1 MLATAIL
8 SSIGGML
15 GGVAQDIAKYHI
27 DKREKRNQNELE
39 IKKTKELADHQFEL
53 DKKRAEANLDLA
65 NIDLQKTQIESNIQQ
80 SNLAI
85 AEQTTEQS
93 YFNNIT
99 QATIDPLDYQVP
111 FLQMQPY
118 TDSTLANTVIGFTN
132 FIYGLVNATIGLCSI
147 VKYLRES
154 LTLTRP
160 YLTGALFFAF
170 VNSIPLLAPEDQKE
184 AVACLACTLDFVL
197 GFWFYGRRSEKMGN
211 IFQKKKL
218 IP

>member
-1 MLATAIL
+1 MLVSAIL
-8 SSIGGML
+8 SSVGGMV
-15 GGVAQDIAKYHI
+15 GGIAQDWIKYHI
-27 DKREKRNQNELE
+27 DRREKKDQNALE

-85 AEQTTEQS
+85 AQQTTEQS

-111 FLQMQPY
+111 FLPMQPY
-118 TDSTLANTVIGFTN
+118 TDSKLANTVIGFTN
-132 FIYGLVNATIGLCSI
+132 LIYGLVNATIGLCGI

-154 LTLTRP
+154 LTIARP
-160 YLTGALFFAF
+160 YFTWVLLFAF
-170 VNSIPLLAPEDQKE
+170 INSIPLLATEDIKE
-184 AVACLACTLDFVL
+184 AVECLACVLDFVL
-197 GFWFYGRRSEKMGN
+197 SFWFYRRGSDKIM
-211 IFQKKKL
+211 FQKKN
-218 IP
+218 